1 MPWTAM
7 RKRILVVDG
16 DPTTQAT
23 LLNLLGSLDYDAVPA
38 LDGSAAIARIRRE
51 SFDLCMTDV
60 KLPGPDIPQVDG
72 YAVLREAEQHHPA
85 IPVVMLRADAT
96 VSDAVSAVRA
106 GAVNFLPKP
115 FHPATVEE
123 ILRRI
128 LEESP
133 GAREYRRGPVGPGT
147 PAPLIGAHPSI
158 VALMER
164 VTRVA
169 DTDVSVLLRGETGT
183 GKEVLARLIHASS
196 RQAGGPFVAVNMA
209 AIPESLA
216 ESELFGHVRGSFTG
230 ADGNRLGRISSA
242 HQGTIFFDEIGDMPK
257 GLQAKLLRVLQ
268 DREVTPVG
276 GIPVPVEVRVMAATH
291 RNLEEMVADGAFRED
306 LFYRLDVVP
315 LVLPPLR
322 ERRSDIPILAE
333 HFRREY
339 NAREHRAVPPF
350 SAEVLERLEAH
361 DWPGN
366 VRELENLVE
375 RLVIVAAQRPV
386 ALRDLPAHMRCEAA
400 ELDAGPLD
408 LPLGGVDLRLLL
420 AELEDRLIGQALART
435 GGNRNR
441 AAELLGL
448 NRTTLVEKLRRR
460 NVA

>member
-1 MPWTAM
+1 M

-16 DPTTQAT
+16 DPTTQST
-23 LLNLLGSLDYDAVPA
+23 LLSLLGRLDYDAVPA
-38 LDGSAAIARIRRE
+38 LDGPAAIDRIRHE

-72 YAVLREAEQHHPA
+72 YAVLKEAEQHHPA

-115 FHPATVEE
+115 FHPATVEG

-128 LEESP
+128 LDHSP
-133 GAREYRRGPVGPGT
+133 GAREYRRGVAGAGT
-147 PAPLIGAHPSI
+147 PGPLIGEHPSI
-158 VALMER
+158 RELMER
-164 VTRVA
+164 VSSVA

-183 GKEVLARLIHASS
+183 GKEVVARLIHASS

-209 AIPESLA
+209 AIPENLA

-230 ADGNRLGRISSA
+230 ADANRVGRILSA

-276 GIPVPVEVRVMAATH
+276 GIPVPVDVRVIAATH

-315 LVLPPLR
+315 MVLPPLR
-322 ERRSDIPILAE
+322 ERRSDVPILAE
-333 HFRREY
+333 HFRREH
-339 NAREHRAVPPF
+339 NARENRAVPPF
-350 SAEVLERLEAH
+350 SSEVLERLAAH

-375 RLVIVAAQRPV
+375 RLVIVAGQRAV
-386 ALRDLPAHMRCEAA
+386 TVRDLPMNLRAEAA
-400 ELDAGPLD
+400 ELDAGTLD
-408 LPLGGVDLRLLL
+408 LPLGGVDLRVLL

>member
-1 MPWTAM
+1 M

-16 DPTTQAT
+16 DPTTQST
-23 LLNLLGSLDYDAVPA
+23 LLSLLGSLDYDAVPA
-38 LDGSAAIARIRRE
+38 LDGPAAIDRIRRE

-72 YAVLREAEQHHPA
+72 YAVLKEAEQHHPA

-115 FHPATVEE
+115 FHPANVEE

-128 LEESP
+128 LDQSP
-133 GAREYRRGPVGPGT
+133 GAREYRRAPALTGPPG
-147 PAPLIGAHPSI
+147 PLIGEHPSMRH
-158 VALMER
+158 LMEQ
-164 VTRVA
+164 VARVA

-183 GKEVLARLIHASS
+183 GKEVVARLIHASS
-196 RQAGGPFVAVNMA
+196 RQAGGPFIAVNMA
-209 AIPESLA
+209 AIPEHLA

-230 ADGNRLGRISSA
+230 ADANRMGRISSA

-276 GIPVPVEVRVMAATH
+276 GIPVPVDVRVIAATH

-322 ERRSDIPILAE
+322 ERRSDVPLLAE

-339 NAREHRAVPPF
+339 NARENRAVPPF
-350 SAEVLERLEAH
+350 SPDVLERMSAH

-375 RLVIVAAQRPV
+375 RLVIVAGQRAV
-386 ALRDLPAHMRCEAA
+386 AVRDLPAHLRFETLDLEAGA
-400 ELDAGPLD
+400 LD

>member
-1 MPWTAM
+1 M

-16 DPTTQAT
+16 DPTTQST
-23 LLNLLGSLDYDAVPA
+23 LLSLLGSLDYDAVPA
-38 LDGSAAIARIRRE
+38 LDGPAAIDRIRRE
-51 SFDLCMTDV
+51 SFDLCMTNV

-72 YAVLREAEQHHPA
+72 YAVLKEAEQHHPA

-115 FHPATVEE
+115 FHPANVEE

-128 LEESP
+128 LDQSP
-133 GAREYRRGPVGPGT
+133 GAREYRRAPALTGPPG
-147 PAPLIGAHPSI
+147 PLIGEHPSMRH
-158 VALMER
+158 LMEQ
-164 VTRVA
+164 VARVA

-183 GKEVLARLIHASS
+183 GKEVVARLIHASS
-196 RQAGGPFVAVNMA
+196 RQVGGPFIAVNMA
-209 AIPESLA
+209 AIPEHLA

-230 ADGNRLGRISSA
+230 ADANRMGRISSA
-242 HQGTIFFDEIGDMPK
+242 HQGTIFFDEIGEMPK

-276 GIPVPVEVRVMAATH
+276 GIPVPVDVRVIAATH

-322 ERRSDIPILAE
+322 ERRSDVAILAE
-333 HFRREY
+333 HFRRDY
-339 NAREHRAVPPF
+339 NARENRAVPPF
-350 SAEVLERLEAH
+350 SAEVLERLAAH

-375 RLVIVAAQRPV
+375 RLVIVAGQRAV
-386 ALRDLPAHMRCEAA
+386 AVRDLPGNLRGESP

-408 LPLGGVDLRLLL
+408 LPLGGVDLRTLL
-420 AELEDRLIGQALART
+420 ADLEDRLIGQALART

>member
-1 MPWTAM
+1 M

-16 DPTTQAT
+16 DTTSQSV

-38 LDGSAAIARIRRE
+38 FDGPGAIARIRGE

-60 KLPGPDIPQVDG
+60 KLPGPDLPQVDG
-72 YAVLREAEQHHPA
+72 YAVLKEAEQHHPA

-106 GAVNFLPKP
+106 GAANFLPKP
-115 FHPATVEE
+115 FHPPTVEE

-128 LEESP
+128 LEGSP
-133 GAREYRRGPVGPGT
+133 GAREHHRS
-147 PAPLIGAHPSI
+147 PAVPPMPAALIGEHPSI
-158 VALMER
+158 RELMHKVMQVAE
-164 VTRVA
+164 
-169 DTDVSVLLRGETGT
+169 TDVSVLLRGETGT
-183 GKEVLARLIHASS
+183 GKEVVARLIHASS
-196 RQAGGPFVAVNMA
+196 RQASGPFVAVNMA
-209 AIPESLA
+209 AIPENLA

-230 ADGNRLGRISSA
+230 ADGNRMGRIACA
-242 HQGTIFFDEIGDMPK
+242 HEGTIFFDEIGDMPK
-257 GLQAKLLRVLQ
+257 VLQAKLLRVLQ

-276 GIPVPVEVRVMAATH
+276 GSPVPVDVRVIAATH
-291 RNLEEMVADGAFRED
+291 CNLEEMVADGTFRED

-315 LVLPPLR
+315 LELPPLR
-322 ERRSDIPILAE
+322 ARRSDVPVLAE
-333 HFRREY
+333 HFRHEF
-339 NAREHRAVPPF
+339 NARDNRAVPPF
-350 SAEVLERLEAH
+350 APDVLERLTAH

-375 RLVIVAAQRPV
+375 RLVIVAGQRAV
-386 ALRDLPAHMRCEAA
+386 TVRDLPGHLRFDTLD
-400 ELDAGPLD
+400 LDAGALD
-408 LPLGGVDLRLLL
+408 LPIGGVDLRTLLE
-420 AELEDRLIGQALART
+420 ELEDRLIGQALART